1 MRVDLTIELRVTSN
15 PAGWG
20 GKQGVHGESLGSGS
34 VGRVWGVVVWGE
46 FGEW

>member
-1 MRVDLTIELRVTSN
+1 MGRV
-15 PAGWG
+15 WG
-20 GKQGVHGESLGSGS
+20 VVVWGEFGVVGCGC